1 MSLPSLCLP
10 SALDRVLHLAKPSPG
25 VFEALPS
32 VLDTLAKLP
41 IPVVNVLQQ
50 HFLCVGSPVPWMLIG
65 SCSSMR
71 SFSLVGL
78 KAKQP

>member
-1 MSLPSLCLP
+1 MRQKTLGKDVFAESLFVECAS
-10 SALDRVLHLAKPSPG
+10 SG

-65 SCSSMR
+65 SCSSM